1 MHVKWY
7 RGWTARPAM
16 VPTTG
21 QRPEPPP
28 VGLRMELILFVTYC
42 TRKRLF
48 LRRAEF
54 RTPLWSGRGV
64 KKGAVECWI
73 LDELNNGY
81 C

>member
-21 QRPEPPP
+21 QRPDPPP
-28 VGLRMELILFVTYC
+28 VGLRTELILFVTYC

-48 LRRAEF
+48 LRRVSHAF
-54 RTPLWSGRGV
+54 VAGSGSQHGRGT
-64 KKGAVECWI
+64 
-73 LDELNNGY
+73 ELRFR
-81 C
+81 